1 MTNAEQE
8 KRFRELSAVV
18 GETIAAFIFCGFFDI
33 PFDINIQA
41 HTWTD
46 YMQQAAGLDTKGFI
60 NGITDITVAAEAEL
74 SDEERWEAE
83 WGIGDEAN
91 PYSEKDYRRLDE
103 LFRTF
108 SSRLRGAGGMD
119 ALQEDTLRNC
129 SKMRLAA
136 DKALA
141 KGGKDNISIAST
153 LSKMIQDNLSAEQ
166 LRKKDAK
173 PVEQARIDGIVEA
186 IAKKWG
192 KGIELSYE
200 DAVAICSQ
208 WLAEHKYPITTDAAD
223 HMLLSIINCT
233 RGNND
238 MPEMDELPQSMKFDR
253 RYSTQ
258 FAEEPNEIESEVF
271 KYLNLARES
280 QRPKEAKQEK
290 ADG

>member
-1 MTNAEQE
+1 MTNTEQE
-8 KRFRELSAVV
+8 KRFRELSGIV
-18 GETIAAFIFCGFFDI
+18 GEREATFAFCEVFDV
-33 PFDINIQA
+33 PFDLNIDA
-41 HTWTD
+41 YTWAD
-46 YMQQAAGLDTKGFI
+46 YKEQAAKLDVKGFR
-60 NGITDITVAAEAEL
+60 NGITDAGAVAEAEL
-74 SDEERWEAE
+74 TDEERWEAE
-83 WGIGDEAN
+83 WGIGDEAK
-91 PYSEKDYRRLDE
+91 PYTEQDYRRLDE

-192 KGIELSYE
+192 KGIELTYE

-208 WLAEHKYPITTDAAD
+208 WLADHKYPITTDAAD

-238 MPEMDELPQSMKFDR
+238 MPEMDELPQTMKFDR
-253 RYSTQ
+253 RFSTQ
-258 FAEEPNEIESEVF
+258 FAEEPNEIENEVF

-280 QRPKEAKQEK
+280 QRPKQDKQEK